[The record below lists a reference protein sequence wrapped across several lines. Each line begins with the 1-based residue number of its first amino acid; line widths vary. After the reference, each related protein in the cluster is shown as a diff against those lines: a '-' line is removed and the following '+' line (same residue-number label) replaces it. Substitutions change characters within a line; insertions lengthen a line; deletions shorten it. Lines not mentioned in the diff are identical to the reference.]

1 MKPLI
6 RCLLAFL
13 LAGTVS
19 AQRAPSGPGGIS
31 TAWDYV
37 KFRLNGCVPVPGS
50 GSRGLVLPGYTAFQA
65 GPAAPALMPGD
76 VVVINPSM
84 SAGLDELR
92 WDGFHVGYVNPR
104 GGIDS
109 FRLPRGTV

>member
-1 MKPLI
+1 
-6 RCLLAFL
+6 
-13 LAGTVS
+13 
-19 AQRAPSGPGGIS
+19 
-31 TAWDYV
+31 
-37 KFRLNGCVPVPGS
+37 
-50 GSRGLVLPGYTAFQA
+50 
-65 GPAAPALMPGD
+65 